1 MKTPPAYEL
10 RKLMKRFISNTM
22 RDLKVEGRDEFNRNF
37 ERQAF
42 FTEAWARRRYD
53 PDPSRSLLIKSGRLR
68 QSIKSRIEGNTI
80 IYESTEP
87 YAAIHNEG
95 GRIKVTRRMKGYFW
109 YLYREATGSRQLRK
123 DGKLRNNKHNRRLSD
138 AAQFYRAMA
147 LKPVGSEIT
156 IPKRQFIGEHPQ
168 FTELVRQIV
177 LDNYNEIFS

>member
-109 YLYREATGSRQLRK
+109 SSTAKQQARVSYARMASCATTSTTAVSAMRHSSTAQWHSSPSAAK
-123 DGKLRNNKHNRRLSD
+123 SQSPNDNSSASIHSSPSLSVKS
-138 AAQFYRAMA
+138 Y
-147 LKPVGSEIT
+147 
-156 IPKRQFIGEHPQ
+156 
-168 FTELVRQIV
+168 
-177 LDNYNEIFS
+177 

>member
-1 MKTPPAYEL
+1 MKQNSASEL
-10 RKLMKRFISNTM
+10 RKLMKRFISDTM
-22 RDLKVEGRDEFNRNF
+22 RDLKVEGKDEFNRNF

-42 FTEAWARRRYD
+42 FTDKWARRRYD
-53 PDPSRSLLIKSGRLR
+53 PDPSRSILIKSGRLR

-109 YLYREATGSRQLRK
+109 FLYREATGSRRVK
-123 DGKLRNNKHNRRLSD
+123 KNGELRNDRRNRQLND

-156 IPKRQFIGEHPQ
+156 IPCRRFIGEHPQ
-168 FTELVRQIV
+168 FEALVRKIV